1 MGINKIKEVSG
12 IIDSLPSRED
22 SLSEIA
28 TKISGDVVF
37 LGNGY
42 IRAVT
47 MEVALKMEEITGI
60 STHVFPLGECLHG
73 PVQSLSED
81 DALMIFEGNDIQ
93 QVGRTRSGV
102 EKYRKNMIAF
112 GPER

>member
-1 MGINKIKEVSG
+1 MKEVSG
-12 IIDSLPSRED
+12 VIDSLPSRED

-28 TKISGDVVF
+28 TKISWDVVF

-42 IRAVT
+42 LHAVT
-47 MEVALKMEEITGI
+47 TEVALKMGEITGI
-60 STHVFPLGECLHG
+60 STHAFPLGDYLHG

-93 QVGRTRSGV
+93 QMGRTRSGV
-102 EKYRKNMIAF
+102 EKYRKNMIVL